1 MKISERSS
9 LMVFANPSGL
19 HYHNLSDEVLKER
32 QHSQDQSTHSYGNI
46 EKYRRITEQLA
57 SNLARI
63 VKAGGHAMLVE
74 TIPQHF
80 KTIDGSGDWD
90 HLRLQPN
97 GLRQLG
103 CEPIKRQYSN
113 SSWRN
118 RIEQIYAAKYNI
130 PIVSTFG
137 PYHSRWDAHRNEK
150 DCTHWCSRGGLIDL
164 FLLSLLR
171 EVKQIFPRTLP
182 TTQTPTSTTTT
193 IPMSDQLHK

>member
-1 MKISERSS
+1 M
-9 LMVFANPSGL
+9 
-19 HYHNLSDEVLKER
+19 
-32 QHSQDQSTHSYGNI
+32 
-46 EKYRRITEQLA
+46 TEHLA

-63 VKAGGHAMLVE
+63 VRAGGHAMLVE

-103 CEPIKRQYSN
+103 CEPIKHQYSN
-113 SSWRN
+113 YSWRN

-130 PIVSTFG
+130 PIVSNFG
-137 PYHSRWDAHRNEK
+137 PYLSRWDAHRSEK
-150 DCTHWCSRGGLIDL
+150 DCTHWCSQGGLVDL

-171 EVKQIFPRTLP
+171 EVKQFFPQTLP
-182 TTQTPTSTTTT
+182 TTTQTQTPTTTQTQTPTSTSTT
-193 IPMSDQLHK
+193 IPMSDQPTEQNRTEQNRTEQNRTEQNRTEQMR